1 MSPSVYV
8 HTAASGKSLS
18 MKEFCLSIENCCSAT
33 LKFTNGYTIMLTVSF
48 DAHLL
53 YTEVIHIAL
62 AEHIGTGIEN
72 IATKR
77 RELVFHI
84 TNL

>member
-1 MSPSVYV
+1 
-8 HTAASGKSLS
+8 
-18 MKEFCLSIENCCSAT
+18 MKEFCLSIKNCCSAT
-33 LKFTNGYTIMLTVSF
+33 FKFTNGFTIVLSVNF
-48 DAHLL
+48 DAQLL
-53 YTEVIHIAL
+53 YTEVIHINIAL

>member
-1 MSPSVYV
+1 M
-8 HTAASGKSLS
+8 
-18 MKEFCLSIENCCSAT
+18 
-33 LKFTNGYTIMLTVSF
+33 NGYTILLSVSF
-48 DAHLL
+48 DTHLL